1 MGKLML
7 TTTTVSDLF
16 RHGCRAGVVLLM
28 MCVALPAAADSDDD
42 ESAHQV
48 PAAQQSVLVHTTV
61 LTRHTLSASVTAY
74 GRVQPDPDHLT
85 SITLARAGL
94 VSRVWVRLG
103 QRVSDGQPLLELAT
117 APAAL
122 MEYQQAQAAVD
133 FARGK
138 LTQTQSLFK
147 QKLATRD
154 QLADAQRNLRDARA
168 RLEAQRKL
176 GTGQSSEIIRAPF
189 AGIITQLPITQG
201 QRVQAD
207 TTAMLLASGENLV
220 APLGVEQKDVTRVH
234 AGQPVTL
241 SPVFR
246 PNVQMTTEVSEVH
259 AMVDPKTR
267 LVDVLVHIPK
277 QDASQLVLDE
287 TVRGIIQLNR
297 AQVPAVPPGAV
308 LRDKQ
313 GAYVFVVRDGKAH
326 RVNVTTGVVQGTWIE
341 VEGELHEGDKVV
353 TLGNYELSDG
363 MAVREAHP

>member
-1 MGKLML
+1 MGKIVIH
-7 TTTTVSDLF
+7 TTTASRHF
-16 RHGCRAGVVLLM
+16 RHWLYAGLVLLM
-28 MCVALPAAADSDDD
+28 TCVVTPVAADSD
-42 ESAHQV
+42 ESTQQ
-48 PAAQQSVLVHTTV
+48 AQPTEKSVLVHTTT
-61 LTRHTLSASVTAY
+61 LALHTLSATVTAY
-74 GRVQPDPDHLT
+74 GRVQPDPDHLA

-176 GTGQSSEIIRAPF
+176 GTGQSSEVIRAPF

-207 TTAMLLASGENLV
+207 TTAMLLASGEDLV
-220 APLGVEQKDVTRVH
+220 TALGVEQKDVTRIQP
-234 AGQPVTL
+234 GQPVTL

-246 PNVQMTTEVSEVH
+246 SNVEMTTEVSEVH

-277 QDASQLVLDE
+277 QDASQLVLEE
-287 TVRGIIQLNR
+287 TVRGIIQLSHT
-297 AQVPAVPPGAV
+297 QVQAVPPSAV

-313 GAYVFVVRDGKAH
+313 GAYVFVVQGGKAH
-326 RVNVTTGVVQGTWIE
+326 RVGVTTGLTDEKLIEVQGD
-341 VEGELHEGDKVV
+341 LHQGDEVV
-353 TLGNYELSDG
+353 TLGSYELSDG
-363 MAVREAHP
+363 MAVRVANP

>member
-1 MGKLML
+1 MRKTANVFKRDCLQRRL
-7 TTTTVSDLF
+7 WL
-16 RHGCRAGVVLLM
+16 VLLM
-28 MCVALPAAADSDDD
+28 VCASLPAPSYSDED
-42 ESAHQV
+42 EATPQV
-48 PAAQQSVLVHTTV
+48 SPARQSVLVQTTM
-61 LTRHTLSASVTAY
+61 LTRHALSATVTAY

-85 SITLARAGL
+85 SITLPRAGL

-122 MEYQQAQAAVD
+122 MEYQQAKAAVD
-133 FARGK
+133 FAQGK
-138 LTQTQSLFK
+138 LTQIQSLFK

-154 QLADAQRNLRDARA
+154 QVADARRNLSDARA

-176 GTGQSSEIIRAPF
+176 GTGQSSEVIRAPF
-189 AGIITQLPITQG
+189 AGIVTHLPITQG

-220 APLGVEQKDVTRVH
+220 APLGVEQKDVIRLH
-234 AGQPVTL
+234 AGQPVIL

-246 PNVQMTTEVSEVH
+246 PNIQMTTEVSEVH

-297 AQVPAVPPGAV
+297 DQVLAVPNGAV
-308 LRDKQ
+308 LRDNQ
-313 GAYVFVVRDGKAH
+313 GAYVFVVQGGKAH
-326 RVNVTTGVVQGTWIE
+326 RVDVTTGLADGKLTEVQ
-341 VEGELHEGDKVV
+341 GELHEGDKVV

-363 MAVREAHP
+363 MAVREAAQ